1 MKNNNNFNKNVNSV
15 DTNENNKLNGDDFMK
30 NIELNDIKKINKKA
44 FKGLGKS
51 KEYKLYCEVV
61 DNHNE
66 LNRRIKKLDERIEK
80 YLEDVDK
87 YEEELEKTIQ
97 KRELLAE
104 KIEELATKIEEL
116 ENQIEELSKEN
127 TELAKENTELA
138 KDNRELAKQN
148 IKLAKE
154 KEELKAENNNITSEQ
169 EVIKAHQKINA
180 DKMNK
185 LNEYIE
191 YTKERK
197 ETAKDEFGAKAFI
210 VNSKGATIKAHERQI
225 ARAKKEIQKG
235 IDVGKNKR
243 IIELLEAQINMEE
256 EQKKDAAITEAHERN
271 NWKNLS
277 NTQIKLE
284 SKLRKHEAFA
294 RLQQELFGDEL
305 NE

>member
-1 MKNNNNFNKNVNSV
+1 MEESNAF
-15 DTNENNKLNGDDFMK
+15 D
-30 NIELNDIKKINKKA
+30 IEKISKKA
-44 FKGLGKS
+44 FKGLSKS
-51 KEYKLYCEVV
+51 KEYKIYCEVV

-66 LNRRIKKLDERIEK
+66 LNKRIKKLDERIEK

-104 KIEELATKIEEL
+104 KIKESATKIRELEKQIEEL
-116 ENQIEELSKEN
+116 EKQIEEVS
-127 TELAKENTELA
+127 KENTELA

-154 KEELKAENNNITSEQ
+154 KEELKAENNNIISEQ
-169 EVIKAHQKINA
+169 EVIKANQKINA
-180 DKMNK
+180 DKMNN
-185 LNEYIE
+185 LNKYIE

-197 ETAKDEFGAKAFI
+197 ETAKNEFGAKADI
-210 VNSKGATIKAHERQI
+210 VNYKAATVKAHERQI
-225 ARAKKEIQKG
+225 ARAEREIKKG

-243 IIELLEAQINMEE
+243 LIELLEAQINMEQ
-256 EQKKDAAITEAHERN
+256 EQQKDAAITEAHERN

>member
-1 MKNNNNFNKNVNSV
+1 
-15 DTNENNKLNGDDFMK
+15 
-30 NIELNDIKKINKKA
+30 
-44 FKGLGKS
+44 
-51 KEYKLYCEVV
+51 
-61 DNHNE
+61 
-66 LNRRIKKLDERIEK
+66 
-80 YLEDVDK
+80 
-87 YEEELEKTIQ
+87 
-97 KRELLAE
+97 
-104 KIEELATKIEEL
+104 
-116 ENQIEELSKEN
+116 
-127 TELAKENTELA
+127 
-138 KDNRELAKQN
+138 
-148 IKLAKE
+148 
-154 KEELKAENNNITSEQ
+154 
-169 EVIKAHQKINA
+169 
-180 DKMNK
+180 MNK

>member
-15 DTNENNKLNGDDFMK
+15 DTNDNKNNNGDDFMK
-30 NIELNDIKKINKKA
+30 NIELNDIKKVSKKA

-87 YEEELEKTIQ
+87 YEEALEKAIQ

-116 ENQIEELSKEN
+116 VKENEELVKEN
-127 TELAKENTELA
+127 
-138 KDNRELAKQN
+138 
-148 IKLAKE
+148 
-154 KEELKAENNNITSEQ
+154 EELKENSNNILSEQ
-169 EVIKAHQKINA
+169 EVIKSQQKLNQ
-180 DKMNK
+180 DKMNQ
-185 LNEYIE
+185 LNKHIE
-191 YTKERK
+191 YTQERK
-197 ETAKDEFGAKAFI
+197 KEAKVEYGAKGTM
-210 VNSKGATIKAHERQI
+210 VNIKAATVKAHERQI
-225 ARAKKEIQKG
+225 ARAEKEIKKG
-235 IDVGKNKR
+235 INIEENKR
-243 IIELLEAQINMEE
+243 LIELLEAQIRMEE
-256 EQKKDAAITEAHERN
+256 EQKNDAAITEAHERN

>member
-1 MKNNNNFNKNVNSV
+1 MKNNNNINKNVNSV
-15 DTNENNKLNGDDFMK
+15 YTNENKNNNGDDFMK
-30 NIELNDIKKINKKA
+30 NIELKDIKKINKKA
-44 FKGLGKS
+44 FKELGKS

-87 YEEELEKTIQ
+87 YQDKLEKTIQ

-104 KIEELATKIEEL
+104 KIKELATKIEEL
-116 ENQIEELSKEN
+116 EKQID
-127 TELAKENTELA
+127 ELAKENDELA
-138 KDNRELAKQN
+138 KEN
-148 IKLAKE
+148 
-154 KEELKAENNNITSEQ
+154 EELKAKNNNIISEQ
-169 EVIKAHQKINA
+169 EVIKSQQKINA
-180 DKMNK
+180 DKMNR

-197 ETAKDEFGAKAFI
+197 ETAKDEYGAKAFI
-210 VNSKGATIKAHERQI
+210 VNSKAATVKAHKRQI
-225 ARAKKEIQKG
+225 ARAEKEIKKG

-243 IIELLEAQINMEE
+243 IIELLEAQIRMEE
-256 EQKKDAAITEAHERN
+256 EQKNDAAITEAHERN